1 MSFKLTREQL
11 YDLVWSEA
19 IQKLGKQI
27 GISDV
32 ALAKTCRK
40 IGIPIPERGYWN
52 RLHAGKKVQRTPLP
66 SVISQRSIML
76 KYQALSFRSLLNR
89 FRGAP
94 GAIDP
99 EGESIE
105 VLTERFRKRL
115 GNVSALRNFKNMHPI
130 IAKYLAKDEEH
141 RQKKLSEKYYWR
153 EPQFE
158 SPFERRR
165 LCFLNSLLLGQ
176 GSCPAQIQFGCE
188 DAAFAALGSVLI
200 NGFPLDAA
208 FQEYD
213 MTKADNRLS

>member
-1 MSFKLTREQL
+1 MSHWR
-11 YDLVWSEA
+11 
-19 IQKLGKQI
+19 
-27 GISDV
+27 
-32 ALAKTCRK
+32 R
-40 IGIPIPERGYWN
+40 
-52 RLHAGKKVQRTPLP
+52 HAGKLEFLFPSADIGTGLTRGRKYKGLLCPL
-66 SVISQRSIML
+66 VISQRSIML
-76 KYQALSFRSLLNR
+76 KYQALSFRRLLNR

-141 RQKKLSEKYYWR
+141 RQKKLSERYYWR